1 MRQEVISYLST
12 EKEALFNLCKFL
24 HDNPEDSYK
33 EYDACKYI
41 CNFLRDRDFDVREK
55 FLDLDTAFYAK
66 KEMDT
71 LKYAFMR
78 I

>member
-33 EYDACKYI
+33 EYDTCKYI

-55 FLDLDTAFYAK
+55 FLDLDTAF
-66 KEMDT
+66 
-71 LKYAFMR
+71 
-78 I
+78 

>member
-33 EYDACKYI
+33 EYESNAYIYGCGGLSDATFLVYYGY
-41 CNFLRDRDFDVREK
+41 NFTHDF
-55 FLDLDTAFYAK
+55 FLL
-66 KEMDT
+66 
-71 LKYAFMR
+71 
-78 I
+78 